1 MSCYVQLDGCMD
13 YFCVQSFSHFFNAR
27 SKSDLLLFSKNFGNQ
42 NVHFVFFLASLLPG
56 SLTVEINIY
65 WWFEWRKQV
74 LTYSQQIERSNWVA
88 FIIFWQ
94 FNSRNILVKIF
105 KKQSQEY
112 KLKVVTTYPIS
123 NWLNDLCLI
132 NFVQHLGNKCFAQ
145 WEYERHWNER
155 AFTSSD
161 FEKE

>member
-1 MSCYVQLDGCMD
+1 MLCAIRWMYGLFLCSIILSFFQCKEQIWSPSFLKK
-13 YFCVQSFSHFFNAR
+13 FWQSKCS
-27 SKSDLLLFSKNFGNQ
+27 LCL
-42 NVHFVFFLASLLPG
+42 FLASLLPG
-56 SLTVEINIY
+56 FLTLEINIY

-94 FNSRNILVKIF
+94 FNSRKILVKIF
-105 KKQSQEY
+105 QKQSQEY
-112 KLKVVTTYPIS
+112 KLKVVTIIVYPIS

-145 WEYERHWNER
+145 WENERHWNER
-155 AFTSSD
+155 AVTSSD